1 MNIKI
6 VTKKDFPMNFT
17 AHSSVDHVLNHDSQV
32 KICFLPEK
40 FTMKKVD
47 PAIVKASAVDLK
59 LFFADCGFIGKK
71 ETVAC
76 LPIAHNEKVAY
87 IIFVGLGDKDE
98 TGHYS
103 VESFRRGLGSAAK
116 YAKSRKASAV
126 SVALP
131 SHLLFKVRAGYLAE
145 QVSIIVSMAWYS
157 YDCFIGKKEK
167 EAKKEKPKT
176 VKIFATPEKSD
187 DAKKVEEG
195 LGKGLIIA
203 ESVNRTRD
211 WVDTPPSHLTP
222 TVLAGHAEA
231 LAAKHGMKCTIFEKD
246 EIIKQG
252 MGGLHG
258 VSRGS
263 SEDPRFVILE
273 YKSKKKNAPTIG
285 FVGKG
290 ITFDSGGL
298 SIKPAGAMEDM
309 KEDMAGAASVINAI
323 AAVAQLKPDVNVVAF
338 AAITENMPGQSALK
352 PGDVITFYNGKTAE
366 VKNTDAE
373 GRLVLADALSY
384 AVANYKLDGIVD
396 VATLTG
402 ACIYAV
408 GPFYTALLSDNNHLA
423 DLVKESGEEAGDYAW
438 RLPFN
443 DDFKKAITSK
453 IADIQNIGSRSIA
466 AGTITAAC
474 FLRNFSGD
482 TPWAHLDIASSGYKV
497 PHVSYYDGGA
507 TGSSVRLLIELAAR
521 YSK

>member
-1 MNIKI
+1 
-6 VTKKDFPMNFT
+6 MNFT
-17 AHSSVDHVLNHDSQV
+17 THSSSDHILDHDSQV

-40 FTMKKVD
+40 FDVNLID
-47 PAIVKASAVDLK
+47 QQIVKAAAINLEL
-59 LFFADCGFIGKK
+59 LFKDAEFTGKK
-71 ETVAC
+71 ETLVS
-76 LPIAHNEKVAY
+76 LPIAHKDTVAY
-87 IIFVGLGDKDE
+87 LIFIGLGDKDNK
-98 TGHYS
+98 GYYS
-103 VESFRRGLGSAAK
+103 VESFRRGLGSAIK
-116 YAKSRKASAV
+116 YAKSRKAEALSI
-126 SVALP
+126 ALP
-131 SHLLFKVRAGYLAE
+131 SNDLFDKTVDYLAE
-145 QVSIIVSMAWYS
+145 QVAIITPMAWYS
-157 YDCFIGKKEK
+157 FDQFIGKKEK
-167 EAKKEKPKT
+167 LAKKEPAKNLQII
-176 VKIFATPEKSD
+176 VTPESKAD
-187 DAKKVEEG
+187 LEAVEKALTRG
-195 LGKGLIIA
+195 SIIA
-203 ESVNRTRD
+203 EAVNKTRE

-222 TVLAGHAEA
+222 TILADHAEQIA
-231 LAAKHGMKCTIFEKD
+231 KKHGLKSTVFKKD

-263 SEDPRFVILE
+263 SEEPRFVVLE
-273 YKSKKKNAPTIG
+273 YTAQEKNAPTLG

-298 SIKPAGAMEDM
+298 SIKPANSMEEM

-323 AAVAQLKPDVNVVAF
+323 AAAAQLKLPVNIVAV

-352 PGDVITFYNGKTAE
+352 PGDIVTFYNGKTAE
-366 VKNTDAE
+366 VRNTDAE

-408 GPFYTALLSDNNHLA
+408 GPFYSALLSDNDHLA
-423 DLVKESGEEAGDYAW
+423 DFVKAAGDHAGDYVW

-443 DDFKKAITSK
+443 DDFKKAIKSN
-453 IADIQNIGSRSIA
+453 IADMQNVGSQAIA

-474 FLRNFSGD
+474 FLRNFTD
-482 TPWAHLDIASSGYKV
+482 ETPWVHLDIASSGYKV
-497 PHVSYYDGGA
+497 PHVSYYEGGA
-507 TGSSVRLLIELAAR
+507 TGSSVRLLIELATR

>member
-1 MNIKI
+1 
-6 VTKKDFPMNFT
+6 MNFT
-17 AHSSVDHVLNHDSQV
+17 AHSSVDHVLDHDSQV

-40 FTMKKVD
+40 FTMKKID
-47 PAIVKASAVDLK
+47 PAIIEATEVDLK
-59 LFFADCGFIGKK
+59 SFFADCGFTGKK
-71 ETVAC
+71 ETTAC
-76 LPIAHNEKVAY
+76 LPIAHNKKVAY

-98 TGHYS
+98 SGHYS
-103 VESFRRGLGSAAK
+103 IESFRRGLGSAAK

-131 SHLLFKVRAGYLAE
+131 SHLIFKVRSAYLAE
-145 QVSIIVSMAWYS
+145 QVAIIVSMAWYS
-157 YDCFIGKKEK
+157 YDRFIGKKEK
-167 EAKKEKPKT
+167 EAKNEKEKT
-176 VKIFATPEKSD
+176 VQIFATPDKSED
-187 DAKKVEEG
+187 VDKVEEG
-195 LGKGLIIA
+195 LGKGLIVA
-203 ESVNRTRD
+203 ESVNRARS

-222 TVLAGHAEA
+222 TDLANHAET
-231 LAAKHGMKCTIFEKD
+231 LAAKYKMKCTIFEKD

-273 YKSKKKNAPTIG
+273 YKSKKKNAPTLG

-298 SIKPAGAMEDM
+298 SLKPPAYMEDM

-323 AAVAQLKPDVNVVAF
+323 AAVAQLKLDVNIVAF
-338 AAITENMPGQSALK
+338 AAITENLPGQSALK
-352 PGDVITFYNGKTAE
+352 PGDIITFYNGKTAE

-384 AVANYKLDGIVD
+384 AVANYELDGVVD

-408 GPFYTALLSDNNHLA
+408 GPFYSALLSDNDYLA
-423 DLVKESGEEAGDYAW
+423 GFVKESGEFAGDYVW

-443 DDFKKAITSK
+443 DDFKKAIKSK
-453 IADIQNIGSRSIA
+453 IADIQNIGSKAIA

-507 TGSSVRLLIELAAR
+507 TGSSVRLLIELASR